1 MANLAGYNAAN
12 HEPMSE
18 FTLMPDGEY
27 RAIAT
32 ESEFKA
38 TKQGNGE
45 YLQITWEFIDE
56 PYRKRKTWSRLNLMN
71 PNATAVEIA
80 QRELSSICRA
90 VGILTPKDSS
100 ELHGRPIILK
110 IGHET
115 RKDNGEVSNRIK
127 GYASVDAGGSNATPP
142 AGPPA
147 TSVPNPPPAAPAAG
161 SVPPWRR

>member
-1 MANLAGYNAAN
+1 MANLSGYNAAN
-12 HEPMSE
+12 HEPLDE
-18 FTLMPDGEY
+18 FHPLPDGEY

-38 TKQGNGE
+38 TKSGTGE
-45 YLQITWEFIDE
+45 YLQITWELLDD
-56 PYRKRKTWSRLNLMN
+56 PYKKRKIWSRLNLMN

-115 RKDNGEVSNRIK
+115 RSDNGEISNRIK
-127 GYASVDAGGSNATPP
+127 AYKPIDAGTTPP
-142 AGPPA
+142 PTPAG
-147 TSVPNPPPAAPAAG
+147 APAPAPQAPPQAPPAG